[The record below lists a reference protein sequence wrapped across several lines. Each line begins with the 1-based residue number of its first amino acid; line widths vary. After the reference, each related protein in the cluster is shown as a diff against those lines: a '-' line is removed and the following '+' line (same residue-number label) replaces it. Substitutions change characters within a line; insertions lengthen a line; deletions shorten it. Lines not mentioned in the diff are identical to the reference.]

1 MAARLTR
8 TDRIHRLVAK
18 TRRRVDK
25 IPEGTRLLRHMP
37 NSMLGVLVREAG
49 YERSSRKLLEE
60 LARRLRDE
68 GVDFS
73 PKLGDPAN
81 TPKTRIYFFD
91 VERPVKGLQP
101 TRQLFKDEA
110 QLSRFLWLN
119 QDFLKYATKNLRIT
133 DREARLG
140 PGAKIDLLATD
151 TKTGE
156 LVGIELKAEEPDQGI
171 VAQAARYMKALK
183 ARAVSEGHSGA
194 RLMIVTGQP
203 DEDLA
208 ELVQTQSEKLG
219 VKTDWLLYR
228 VQFDLRPA

>member
-49 YERSSRKLLEE
+49 YERSSRKLLRS
-60 LARRLRDE
+60 LLVGSATKVSTSARNW
-68 GVDFS
+68 G
-73 PKLGDPAN
+73 PGQH
-81 TPKTRIYFFD
+81 PKTRIYFFD

-119 QDFLKYATKNLRIT
+119 QDFEVRHQEPANYRPRSATR
-133 DREARLG
+133 
-140 PGAKIDLLATD
+140 
-151 TKTGE
+151 TG
-156 LVGIELKAEEPDQGI
+156 
-171 VAQAARYMKALK
+171 
-183 ARAVSEGHSGA
+183 SE
-194 RLMIVTGQP
+194 
-203 DEDLA
+203 D
-208 ELVQTQSEKLG
+208 
-219 VKTDWLLYR
+219 
-228 VQFDLRPA
+228 